1 MLCNRR
7 GVTYSKRGLQMADRS
22 GPSSPFR
29 GHSFFAWWQWPPWR
43 GTWWCHLC
51 QIEYQHC
58 VGRCRPTRHPVAPE
72 NGRNL
77 KGLAISNSLSKV
89 CKLAIVI
96 LYVAGFMVQTKVS
109 ELEQRQRWRHEWQM
123 EVWLFQFA
131 WGNTYNYPGCQRLFM
146 RGFRFRSRLVAAGE
160 KIFGCFYTFRM
171 HDNFEG
177 HHWNY

>member
-1 MLCNRR
+1 MSCYVTEEVLRIPREDCKWPIGLVPLPHSEDIHSLPDGSGLPGAAPD
-7 GVTYSKRGLQMADRS
+7 GVT
-22 GPSSPFR
+22 F
-29 GHSFFAWWQWPPWR
+29 
-43 GTWWCHLC
+43 C

-58 VGRCRPTRHPVAPE
+58 VGRCRPTRHPAAPE

-77 KGLAISNSLSKV
+77 KGLAICNSLSKV

-160 KIFGCFYTFRM
+160 K
-171 HDNFEG
+171 NFWLFL
-177 HHWNY
+177 HI